1 MTSLPFGS
9 EVYFLW
15 VNALICK
22 NVIETALTFPFNSD
36 SLRNILAKNIV
47 AHIFASDIIQTHTKY
62 SLGCVLND
70 IFLDFVV
77 ATRHNRFTGNH

>member
-9 EVYFLW
+9 EVYFYLYLF
-15 VNALICK
+15 NYR
-22 NVIETALTFPFNSD
+22 NVRNTTLMLPFNSD
-36 SLRNILAKNIV
+36 SSRNILAKNIV
-47 AHIFASDIIQTHTKY
+47 AHIFASNIIQQLTKY
-62 SLGCVLND
+62 SSGCVLND